1 MARKEWNRLMA
12 KAQKGDSE
20 AQWAV
25 GSWLEDGLVDSA
37 GRILARPDFRAAV
50 RWYRKSA
57 VAANASGQICLGVCL
72 CDGRGVRRD
81 DVEGLR
87 WFKRALRQGD
97 TCAPNNIARV
107 YQDRGNYRRAMF
119 WYRHAVACGDGDA
132 LVELGR
138 GYYGGIGAR
147 RNPKQAV
154 RLFRRAIISRNIT
167 QAGREDAM
175 FRLGL
180 AFYEG
185 RGVKRSGVR
194 AIQWLRQANRDD
206 DHIEARA
213 LIERIAQ
220 KRR

>member
-1 MARKEWNRLMA
+1 MRDALQQKARNEWDRLNA
-12 KAQKGDSE
+12 KAQDGDSE
-20 AQWAV
+20 AQWEV

-37 GRILARPDFRAAV
+37 WRTLVRPDSRAAV

-57 VAANASGQICLGVCL
+57 VAGSASGQIHLGVCL

-119 WYRHAVACGDGDA
+119 WYRRAVACGDGDA

-147 RNPKQAV
+147 PDPKQAV
-154 RLFRRAIISRNIT
+154 HLFRRAIISRNIT
-167 QAGREDAM
+167 QAGREGEA
-175 FRLGL
+175 G
-180 AFYEG
+180 ASQA
-185 RGVKRSGVR
+185 GV
-194 AIQWLRQANRDD
+194 
-206 DHIEARA
+206 HE
-213 LIERIAQ
+213 
-220 KRR
+220 

>member
-1 MARKEWNRLMA
+1 MARTEWNRLLA
-12 KAQKGDSE
+12 KAQDGDSE
-20 AQWAV
+20 AQWEV

-37 GRILARPDFRAAV
+37 GCTLARRDLRGAV

-57 VAANASGQICLGVCL
+57 VAGNAYAQNCLGVCL
-72 CDGRGVRRD
+72 CRGSGVRRD

-97 TCAPNNIARV
+97 TCAPNNIACV
-107 YQDRGNYRRAMF
+107 YRDRGSFRRAMF
-119 WYRHAVACGDGDA
+119 WYRRAVACGDGDA

-138 GYYGGIGAR
+138 GYYSGIGAR
-147 RNPKQAV
+147 PDPKQAV

-185 RGVKRSGVR
+185 RGVKKSNAR
-194 AIQWLRQANRDD
+194 AIRWLSQANRNG
-206 DHIEARA
+206 HHEGRWSVP
-213 LIERIAQ
+213 RTC
-220 KRR
+220 